1 MEKSPRKDHSFAVLG
16 GALLSA
22 IASSL
27 CCLGPLIYLVFGLSA
42 AGLTGLGRLSRLQV
56 PLAALSL
63 LFVGYG
69 FWNLYFSS
77 KPVCAGR
84 LSRKKT
90 LLIYWLSVPVIL
102 FFVLYPSML
111 PLILEASE

>member
-1 MEKSPRKDHSFAVLG
+1 MAFLPRNHSLAVLG

-22 IASSL
+22 VASGL
-27 CCLGPLIYLVFGLSA
+27 CCLGPLLYLVFGLSA
-42 AGLTGLGRLSRLQV
+42 AGLAGLGRLSRLQA

-69 FWNLYFSS
+69 FWNLYFSP

-84 LSRKKT
+84 LSRKKM
-90 LLIYWLSVPVIL
+90 LLLYWLSVPVIV
-102 FFVLYPSML
+102 FFVLYPAML
-111 PLILEASE
+111 PLILEGSE